1 MAGEEDMLVDAW
13 TRNRLQRAVHEAKN
27 VAKRCTIS
35 VDGGGVLSKPVR
47 VDLERAAARQVV
59 LRYGG

>member
-1 MAGEEDMLVDAW
+1 MLVDAW

-27 VAKRCTIS
+27 VAKRCTLS